1 MMKMKQGIQLYTLRD
16 QIQTAEDTDKTFA
29 ALADFGCRVIQI
41 SGIGPIP
48 PLEVQQLVEKYG
60 FDVCITH
67 KPFERM
73 LDDLD
78 ALVEEHKMIHCSNIG
93 LGSMP
98 GEYRDTP
105 EKVLE
110 FAHLMQSIGEKM
122 QKKGMQLA
130 YHNHDFEFQKFPDGQ
145 RIIDILLENT
155 DPQTVNLIP
164 DVAWIQY
171 AGEDICS
178 FLRSVRDR
186 VQVVH
191 MKDYVVTDGKRKF
204 IEFGKGL
211 VDFPKVYQTCA
222 ELGFAYA
229 VYEQDCDWA
238 ESPMESCRYSFRKM
252 LEMAAATD

>member
-41 SGIGPIP
+41 SGIGSIP

-98 GEYRDTP
+98 GEYRESP

-110 FAHLMQSIGEKM
+110 FAHLMQSI
-122 QKKGMQLA
+122 
-130 YHNHDFEFQKFPDGQ
+130 FQKFPDGQ

-171 AGEDICS
+171 AGEDICA

-211 VDFPKVYQTCA
+211 VDFSKVYQTCT